1 MFKPNYPKSAPT
13 TYAKFVVKSP
23 SLLPSMQVISARLF
37 CVVMLALLGLS
48 LSGCGATLSPT
59 PNQAL
64 PSKPAISEKLPSQT
78 YSSSAQ
84 ADIACWRKKLMDMQT
99 MCRP

>member
-13 TYAKFVVKSP
+13 ICAKFVVKNP
-23 SLLPSMQVISARLF
+23 SLPPSMQVISVRLL

-48 LSGCGATLSPT
+48 LSGCGATLPPT
-59 PNQAL
+59 TSQAP

-84 ADIACWRKKLMDMQT
+84 ADIACWRKKLMDTQT
-99 MCRP
+99 MCKP